1 MDHTET
7 AKPCGACGKRRCAFL
22 AEKMA
27 SATFTLSAPVLPPVE
42 SILPTGEEVAAPP
55 LTVDALVELQARHSE
70 SLMGA
75 WSGKGPTQ
83 GPKPPPTA
91 ATVDGDPSDPTGPH
105 GGGSSGAG
113 SGTGVAGG
121 GSGGASGG
129 VGPATAVPRSAAAM
143 QSLLRAHEEVRQAL
157 DLFGLTLGS
166 DVKIPKLFQV
176 GEHCPP

>member
-1 MDHTET
+1 
-7 AKPCGACGKRRCAFL
+7 
-22 AEKMA
+22 MA

-42 SILPTGEEVAAPP
+42 STLPTGEEVAAPP
-55 LTVDALVELQARHSE
+55 LTVDALVELEARHSE

-75 WSGKGPTQ
+75 WSGKGPNLP
-83 GPKPPPTA
+83 PKPPPTAASA
-91 ATVDGDPSDPTGPH
+91 ATVDGDPSDPAGPH

-113 SGTGVAGG
+113 SSTGVA
-121 GSGGASGG
+121 GGASGG
-129 VGPATAVPRSAAAM
+129 VGPGTAVPRSAAAM

-176 GEHCPP
+176 GQHCPPYSLISTLM